1 MKLAVAGPAR
11 RVDRLLADEV
21 AGLSR
26 SAAARL
32 IRAGDVLLNGH
43 PARVADQ
50 AREGDVVEFDLPS
63 SDAAVELA
71 AGEPIPLH
79 VVYEDSQL
87 VVVDKPAGMVVHP
100 AVGHRTATLVHA
112 LLGRGGAWSV
122 AGGELRPGIVHR
134 LDRDTSGL
142 IVAARTD
149 AAHRGLAAQLA
160 DRTMSRTYLA
170 IVRGAVKEPA
180 GTLEGAIGRHPR
192 DRKRMA
198 VIAQGRPA
206 RTHFEV
212 RERLRGCTL
221 VRCQLETGRTH
232 QIRVHLAAFGHP
244 VAGDRVYGGGTEPAR
259 PMLHAWRLRFRHPVD
274 GCEMEFEAPP
284 PPDFLA
290 YLEALR

>member
-63 SDAAVELA
+63 SDAAVELPA
-71 AGEPIPLH
+71 PESIPLD
-79 VVYEDSQL
+79 VVYEDPQL

-100 AVGHRTATLVHA
+100 AAGHRTATLVHA
-112 LLGRGGAWSV
+112 LLGLGGTWS
-122 AGGELRPGIVHR
+122 AASGELRPGIVHR

-142 IVAARTD
+142 IAAARTD
-149 AAHRGLAAQLA
+149 AAHRSLAAQLA
-160 DRTMSRTYLA
+160 DRTMYRTYLA

-198 VIAQGRPA
+198 VVARGRHSK
-206 RTHFEV
+206 THFEV
-212 RERLRGCTL
+212 KERLHGCTL
-221 VRCQLETGRTH
+221 LRCRLETGRTH

-244 VAGDRVYGGGTEPAR
+244 VAGDRVYGGGTEPGR
-259 PMLHAWRLRFRHPVD
+259 PMLHAWQLRFRHPVD
-274 GCEMEFEAPP
+274 GREMQFEAPP
-284 PPDFLA
+284 PADFLA
-290 YLEALR
+290 FLEALR